1 MSGYS
6 FKAHCLLYIG
16 EYKWKLGNQLAAIAV
31 LQAWDDVLIVYD
43 TNTGRGREFD
53 EYILKVEPV
62 ARVLFW
68 TSINDKFTNI
78 YAMSQRRDSLSHTD
92 SKVIESQNLQE
103 PYI

>member
-1 MSGYS
+1 MEAGKS
-6 FKAHCLLYIG
+6 
-16 EYKWKLGNQLAAIAV
+16 AAIAV

-68 TSINDKFTNI
+68 ISINDKFANI

-92 SKVIESQNLQE
+92 SKVIESPNLQE